1 MYATN
6 PLLNTQGIRYLAALF
21 SLAAGLIHALLA
33 PEHFEEW
40 WGYGLFFLV
49 SAVAQIGYTLMLL
62 PQSQRTMGV
71 IGLRPDEARSLR
83 LFYWL
88 GILGNTAIVLMWVI
102 TRTLGVPLFGPN
114 AGEVEEV
121 TLIGLASVIL
131 ELLLIACLFVLLRRL
146 EQETLDN
153 HASGSI

>member
-1 MYATN
+1 MDATN
-6 PLLNTQGIRYLAALF
+6 PLLKTQGIRYLAALF
-21 SLAAGLIHALLA
+21 SLAAGLIHALLS

-71 IGLRPDEARSLR
+71 IGLRPDQAHSLR

-88 GILGNTAIVLMWVI
+88 GILGNAAIVLMWVI
-102 TRTLGVPLFGPN
+102 TRTLGVPLFGPH

-146 EQETLDN
+146 EQETPDN
-153 HASGSI
+153 HASLG